1 MKKIKIEKLLEW
13 ALLHELSKGGGE
25 DGIASP
31 RSAWALME
39 HVGTL
44 GVHIDLTRG
53 RQDLPMCFEQ
63 GDPHPDAVKVGEA
76 IKNLKTY
83 DFSCPEVT
91 FEMLPLEDWTEEA
104 KELAR
109 PDFENVLGR
118 WHKCSAKDQAKSV
131 IALVVSHAILKKQ
144 PECIFLKPKIEVIDT
159 GSKQSG
165 WYVKQKRI
173 DSFGRAVEIEVDGFN
188 RKTKRLLPGAYQ
200 KRKLVPSQKTKVAE
214 WLDWY
219 VWEKAVKFL
228 FTDLVGT
235 LSDFELIRA

>member
-63 GDPHPDAVKVGEA
+63 GDPHPDALKVGEA

-118 WHKCSAKDQAKSV
+118 WHKCSRKDQAKAV
-131 IALVVSHAILKKQ
+131 IALVISCAILKKQ
-144 PECIFLKPKIEVIDT
+144 PECIFLKPKIEAIDT
-159 GSKQSG
+159 GSKQPK
-165 WYVKQKRI
+165 WFVKQTRI
-173 DSFGRAVEIEVDGFN
+173 DSFGRAIEVEVNAFN
-188 RKTKRLLPGAYQ
+188 RKTRTLLPGAYQ
-200 KRKLVPSQKTKVAE
+200 KHKLVPEQETKIAE
-214 WLDWY
+214 WLDVYLWH
-219 VWEKAVKFL
+219 KALKFL
-228 FTDLVGT
+228 SDDLVGK
-235 LSDFELIRA
+235 LADFELIRA